1 MSRIVVAT
9 SKPEATRHWLSVMQ
23 AALPEFEIVG
33 WEPGEPATGA
43 RYAIVWAPPK
53 DFFDQEKN
61 LEALFNLGAGVDALL
76 ALPNLPDIPLFRL
89 QDAGMAAQMTEY
101 VVYHLASLSRG
112 FTTYAQQQRQAHWEQ
127 LSPPNY
133 GNWPV
138 GVMGLGKLGSHVA
151 QELAKLGYPVAGWA
165 RSHRQAEGVEIF
177 HGAAQFKKFLSR
189 SRVLINLLPLTD
201 DTRGIINHELLA
213 SLMPDSVIIN
223 IARGGHV
230 VDDDLL
236 KALNSGRI
244 QLAVL
249 DVFNQEPLLAE
260 HPYWSH
266 PKVRVTPHVAAV
278 TLDDQAA
285 VQISRGIR
293 SLAQGQ
299 MPGGLVRRDIG
310 Y

>member
-1 MSRIVVAT
+1 
-9 SKPEATRHWLSVMQ
+9 MQ
-23 AALPEFEIVG
+23 AALPEFEVVG
-33 WEPGEPATGA
+33 WEPGAPATGA

-53 DFFDQEKN
+53 EVFEVEKN
-61 LEALFNLGAGVDALL
+61 LEAIFNLGAGVDALL

-89 QDAGMAAQMTEY
+89 QDAGMSSQMTEY
-101 VVYHLASLSRG
+101 VTYHLASLSRG
-112 FTTYAQQQRQAHWEQ
+112 FATYAEHQRQAHWQQ
-127 LSPPNY
+127 LPPPSY
-133 GNWPV
+133 RNWPV
-138 GVMGLGKLGSHVA
+138 GVMGLGLLGRHVA
-151 QELAKLGYPVAGWA
+151 QAVAALGYPVAGWA
-165 RSHRQAEGVEIF
+165 RSPRQLDGVEAF
-177 HGAAQFKKFLSR
+177 HGAAQFKRFLNR
-189 SRVLINLLPLTD
+189 TRVLVNLLPLTE

-230 VDDDLL
+230 VDEDLL
-236 KALNSGRI
+236 KALNAGRI

-249 DVFNQEPLLAE
+249 DVFNQEPLPAE

-278 TLDDQAA
+278 TLDDHAA
-285 VQISRGIR
+285 EQISQGIR

-299 MPGGLVRRDIG
+299 TPGGLVSRDTG